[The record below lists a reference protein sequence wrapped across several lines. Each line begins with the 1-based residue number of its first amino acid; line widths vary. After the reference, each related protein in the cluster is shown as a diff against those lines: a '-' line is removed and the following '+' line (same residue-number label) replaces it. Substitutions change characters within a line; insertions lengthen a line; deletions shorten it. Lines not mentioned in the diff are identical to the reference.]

1 MPDQIAIPDYI
12 SDSPIDSSPQGGA
25 FVPRIRMM
33 LTFVELVGACKDLFQ
48 SWNWWERVKI
58 CSSLC
63 HVRNVLTGQ

>member
-48 SWNWWERVKI
+48 SLPCAE
-58 CSSLC
+58 CSHGSVSGL
-63 HVRNVLTGQ
+63 RLFGGKEN